1 MVDNRIIAGRGTC
14 HAYTPTV
21 FQPDS
26 APHADNPLATGA
38 FPPTFFPETSSRTRE
53 HSAHG
58 SPDTRGEHHEQLDQ
72 LHGHLPQDPRRE
84 ERQGGQT
91 AVEYLGIIAVVV
103 AIVLAITGTD
113 IGQTIFNAIT
123 DKINEVIGNG

>member
-1 MVDNRIIAGRGTC
+1 MSNWINS
-14 HAYTPTV
+14 TV
-21 FQPDS
+21 TY
-26 APHADNPLATGA
+26 L
-38 FPPTFFPETSSRTRE
+38 RTR
-53 HSAHG
+53 AARN
-58 SPDTRGEHHEQLDQ
+58 DR
-72 LHGHLPQDPRRE
+72 
-84 ERQGGQT
+84 GQT